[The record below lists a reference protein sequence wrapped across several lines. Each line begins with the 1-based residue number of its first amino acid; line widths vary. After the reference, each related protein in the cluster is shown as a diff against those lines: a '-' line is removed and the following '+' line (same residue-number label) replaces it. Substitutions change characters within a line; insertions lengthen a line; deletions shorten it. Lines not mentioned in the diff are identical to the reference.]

1 MATAGSSE
9 RPACP
14 PCPTASRYPLKSG
27 AGLLPS
33 PPEHEDKFSA
43 CVEGQNDCS
52 PPSGH
57 PGHPSPTQR
66 HICSGER
73 LHRRS
78 DPERSS
84 TRPARKDCDSR
95 RGLVSKCDILSSST
109 GKHKLLLEDRD
120 EMKRRNLPCSADE
133 EPGVLSDS
141 ENEEPIRWRI
151 QNVSAFIRKSKAWSG
166 FSGSQRSQSCTN
178 ATEDQGCRWKSATQ
192 LTPLDQAA
200 VGHSYAAGILLSSE
214 NSGFASALAAAP
226 DRRLTWRA
234 ALGSSV
240 TPLAL
245 SLPKPERSI
254 SPESNDSISEE
265 FNHFKPIVCSPC
277 TPPKR
282 LPDGRLMEP
291 TIVKSTP
298 RNLTRGLQKATSYEA
313 SPAVLQK
320 WRQIEVDR
328 QNIRLNSKATLT
340 SPGIDVSSSACQPAT
355 ARCGDGAPAGN
366 KRKLTF
372 EAPAADSESLQKQS
386 VKIQVPALHYSEA
399 SLRAGSDF
407 ESKGGVP
414 GTSGTFLM
422 FARKQSP
429 YSRNHSCHSCK
440 LVPKD
445 SQSPWKQS
453 SGRRHQSTSQRGRK
467 REQKTK
473 HLDPDQDFDVKRS
486 RPVGQDTRDEHYIS
500 RVQLERRDRAL
511 AMKLQRQFDLD
522 NVLGRSSTDTYC
534 LRSWM
539 SNQNR
544 RRYSLRSS
552 RRLNQKL

>member
-1 MATAGSSE
+1 M
-9 RPACP
+9 
-14 PCPTASRYPLKSG
+14 
-27 AGLLPS
+27 
-33 PPEHEDKFSA
+33 
-43 CVEGQNDCS
+43 
-52 PPSGH
+52 
-57 PGHPSPTQR
+57 
-66 HICSGER
+66 
-73 LHRRS
+73 
-78 DPERSS
+78 
-84 TRPARKDCDSR
+84 
-95 RGLVSKCDILSSST
+95 
-109 GKHKLLLEDRD
+109 
-120 EMKRRNLPCSADE
+120 
-133 EPGVLSDS
+133 
-141 ENEEPIRWRI
+141 
-151 QNVSAFIRKSKAWSG
+151 
-166 FSGSQRSQSCTN
+166 
-178 ATEDQGCRWKSATQ
+178 
-192 LTPLDQAA
+192 
-200 VGHSYAAGILLSSE
+200 SSE
-214 NSGFASALAAAP
+214 NSGSASALATAP
-226 DRRLTWRA
+226 ERRLTWRA
-234 ALGSSV
+234 GVGSSV

-254 SPESNDSISEE
+254 SPDSNDSISEE

-340 SPGIDVSSSACQPAT
+340 SPAIEVPTCQPAT
-355 ARCGDGAPAGN
+355 GRCGDAATAGN
-366 KRKLTF
+366 KRKLSF
-372 EAPAADSESLQKQS
+372 ETPAAGSEGFQKQS
-386 VKIQVPALHYSEA
+386 VKIQVPAVHYSEA

-407 ESKGGVP
+407 ESKVGLP
-414 GTSGTFLM
+414 GTCAGTVM
-422 FARKQSP
+422 FGRKKSP
-429 YSRNHSCHSCK
+429 YCRKHGCHTCK

-453 SGRRHQSTSQRGRK
+453 SRRQSTSQRGRK

-473 HLDPDQDFDVKRS
+473 HLDSDQDFDLKRS
-486 RPVGQDTRDEHYIS
+486 RPVGQGTRDQRYIS

-511 AMKLQRQFDLD
+511 AVKLQRQFDLD

-552 RRLNQKL
+552 RRLDQKL